1 MALGCRSMPL
11 NPPLKDAVR
20 WLLES
25 ANQRERDLLAY
36 LRKGPHAAGEL
47 KAFLGVKHDP
57 QVFRALDQLDEYG
70 LLERQY
76 DTGKTRRGQVYSA
89 SPLGVRALELADRV
103 DSYIE
108 EHAGKARA

>member
-1 MALGCRSMPL
+1 MPL

-20 WLLES
+20 WLLE
-25 ANQRERDLLAY
+25 AGNQRERELLSF
-36 LRKGPHAAGEL
+36 LRKGPHVPAEIKSHVGI
-47 KAFLGVKHDP
+47 KHDP
-57 QVFRALDQLDEYG
+57 QLFRALEALDDFG
-70 LLERQY
+70 LIERQY
-76 DTGKTRRGQVYSA
+76 DTGKSKRGQVYSA